1 MSLAAPFIK
10 RPVLTTVCTLI
21 ILLLGSICI
30 PLLPLEYLPNISPIQ
45 VLVTSSYPGADA
57 LTVEQAVTTPIERQI
72 NGVPGMQYMTSN
84 SFAGTSAITVFFGPD
99 TDKDI
104 NQVNVQ
110 NRVAIAS
117 PQLPTSVQK
126 QGVVTQVASS
136 SILLVYGFYSPDGS
150 YDSTFLS
157 NYVDLNIYDELLRT
171 PGVGQIS
178 YFGQRQYAMRLWL
191 DPEALAARNLSVSDV
206 ATALERQSILI
217 PAGAIGQE
225 PAPPGQKDQ
234 IPIRVISQFETPE
247 QFAEL
252 VLRSGE
258 NGDLVKLRDVGRAE
272 LGAQSYAQTARVN
285 GKAGV
290 GIGIYQLPGSNAL
303 DVAERIEEKMAEL
316 KQRFPAG
323 MEAVL
328 VYDTTAFVQASLDEV
343 FKTLFEA
350 IALVILVIFLFLQDW
365 RTTIIPVIA
374 IPVSL
379 IGSLVFALGLG
390 FSLNNLT
397 LFGLILATGLV
408 VDDAIVVVEAVTT
421 KLEEGKKPLQASL
434 EAMEELS
441 GAIIA
446 TSLVL
451 LAVFVPVAFFP
462 GSTGRM
468 YQQFALIIA
477 FSIVVSTFNALSFSP
492 TMAALIMR
500 RSELG
505 TGPLGRFFAAFN
517 RGFGWLLKRYGT
529 LVERVIRARRWVL
542 VLFGLGLAGT
552 VLCFQLV
559 PTGFVPDE
567 DQGAILGIAQTP
579 DGVAQQQTDALL
591 ASVEKTLSNAPEVT
605 ATFTVSGMGFNGNS
619 PNQGIFFALLKPW
632 EERTGAGES
641 SNELLERWNGAFRQ
655 LAGQGQGFAKA
666 FNPPAIPGFSATGG
680 FQLQVND
687 ESGGQL
693 TLEDLVQNSREIIAR
708 ANGNPALAGQAFT
721 QVSIDAP
728 QLQVTIDR
736 DRLAALDV
744 DFATALNSLGGAL
757 GSAYVNQF
765 LMGPRNYQ
773 VYIQANEQFR
783 ATPEAL
789 ARLYVTS
796 RRGESVPLAQLLTV
810 EQLSAPQI
818 VNHYNIY
825 RTVQIQGNQ
834 APGYSSGQ
842 ALQALDEAV
851 KAKGIR
857 GIGSDWVGTAR
868 EQLAA
873 GNLAALIFAF
883 GIVMV
888 FLFLSAQYESYIDPI
903 IILLTVPLAILGA
916 LVSVG
921 LRGLVN
927 DVYCNVALVML
938 IGLASKNAILIV
950 EFANQARTQG
960 ASIAQAAITAC
971 RERFRPIL
979 MTAGSGL
986 AGFWPLV
993 VASGAG
999 AGSRW
1004 SLGTAV
1010 FGGLLVATVL
1020 SLLVVPV
1027 LYVVIKSLEDRYL
1040 TRSVKVDDEP
1050 A

>member
-1 MSLAAPFIK
+1 MSLATPFIK

-21 ILLLGSICI
+21 IVLLGSICI

-45 VLVTSSYPGADA
+45 VLVTSTYPGADA
-57 LTVEQAVTTPIERQI
+57 QTVEQAVTTPIERQI
-72 NGVPGMQYMTSN
+72 NGVPGLQYMTSN
-84 SFAGTSAITVFFGPD
+84 SFAGTSAITVFFEPN

-104 NQVNVQ
+104 DQVNVQ
-110 NRVAIAS
+110 NRVAIAA

-126 QGVVTQVASS
+126 QGVVTQVASPN
-136 SILLVYGFYSPDGS
+136 ILLVYGFYSPDGS

-191 DPEALAARNLSVSDV
+191 DPEALAARQLSVSDV
-206 ATALERQSILI
+206 AIALERQSVLI

-252 VLRSGE
+252 VLRSGD
-258 NGDLVKLRDVGRAE
+258 NGSLVKLKDVGRAE
-272 LGAQSYAQTARVN
+272 LGAQNYSQNARVN
-285 GKAGV
+285 GNPGV
-290 GIGIYQLPGSNAL
+290 GIAIYQLPGSNAL

-316 KQRFPAG
+316 KRRFPAG
-323 MEAVL
+323 MESVL

-350 IALVILVIFLFLQDW
+350 IALVILVIFIFLQDW

-477 FSIVVSTFNALSFSP
+477 FSILVSTFNALSFSP

-517 RGFGWLLKRYGT
+517 RGFTGLLARYGT
-529 LVERVIRARRWVL
+529 LVEAVIRAKRWVL
-542 VLFGLGLAGT
+542 IGFGLGLAGT

-559 PTGFVPDE
+559 PSGFVPDE

-591 ASVEKTLSNAPEVT
+591 ATVEKTLRAEPAVE

-632 EERTGAGES
+632 EERTAAGES
-641 SNELLERWNGAFRQ
+641 SNALLTRWNEAFREQ
-655 LAGQGQGFAKA
+655 LARQGFAKA

-693 TLEDLVQNSREIIAR
+693 TLEDLVSNSREIIAQ
-708 ANGNPALAGQAFT
+708 ANRNPALGGQAFT
-721 QVSIDAP
+721 QVSINAP

-744 DFATALNSLGGAL
+744 DFSTALSSLGGAL

-789 ARLYVTS
+789 SRIYVTS
-796 RRGESVPLAQLLTV
+796 RQGKSVPLAQLLSV

-818 VNHYNIY
+818 INHYNIY
-825 RTVQIQGNQ
+825 RTVQIQGTQ
-834 APGYSSGQ
+834 ASGYSSGQ

-851 KAKGIR
+851 KAKALN
-857 GIGSDWVGTAR
+857 GIGNDWIGTAR

-950 EFANQARTQG
+950 EFANQAREQG
-960 ASIAQAAITAC
+960 ASIVQAAITAC

-1040 TRSVKVDDEP
+1040 TRPVKVDDEP